1 MRREQFSG
9 VSCAAPER
17 LTGKKARHFAG
28 EDTDRL
34 HAETPYGPIGKVL
47 RFGEEAV
54 PYICP
59 LALLWTMASAS
70 MGSACFCW
78 LDSAALRVTSSYI
91 STTYGLAMLCGLT
104 QGACVIASCGPWPD
118 IRVGMPRE

>member
-1 MRREQFSG
+1 MVRKQ
-9 VSCAAPER
+9 VSRGSYRAQER

-28 EDTDRL
+28 EDIGRL

-70 MGSACFCW
+70 
-78 LDSAALRVTSSYI
+78 
-91 STTYGLAMLCGLT
+91 
-104 QGACVIASCGPWPD
+104 
-118 IRVGMPRE
+118 E